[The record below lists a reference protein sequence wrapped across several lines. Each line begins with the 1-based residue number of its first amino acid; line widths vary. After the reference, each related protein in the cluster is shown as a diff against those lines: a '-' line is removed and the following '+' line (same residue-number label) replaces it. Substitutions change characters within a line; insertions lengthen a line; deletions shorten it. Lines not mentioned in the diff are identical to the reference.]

1 MMKKSKNFAFALC
14 LAMLSITP
22 VHAVV
27 PAGTTVAAKAS
38 GFVKGGSNVTFTSI
52 APTAATYKVWLQ
64 IPNGS
69 TATNALYRVYPKGTS
84 LSNTTC
90 SATDA
95 SYPCFE
101 IAVNQALNQ
110 GKWIQLTA
118 NTKKQWSFAKNGY
131 VVVNPASLP
140 ATELLGVATVK
151 FEETGYSKIS
161 NSGALL
167 ADTAVLGT
175 GANNWA
181 CTRDNVTGLIWEVK
195 TDDGGLRD
203 KDNGYSWYNPNPATN
218 GGFAGYQNYS
228 STSCT
233 GGISCDTDGYVKA
246 VNTQKLCGFSDWKMP
261 SKDQLLGLVNIA
273 YYPTINPTYFPN
285 TFPNTQSEWF
295 WSSSP
300 YAGNSGNAW
309 LVYFSNGDVS
319 SDSKSYGNVV
329 RLVRGGQ

>member
-38 GFVKGGSNVTFTSI
+38 GLVKGGTNMTFTSI
-52 APTAATYKVWLQ
+52 APTAATYKVLLQ
-64 IPNGS
+64 IPSGS

-95 SYPCFE
+95 TYPCFE
-101 IAVNQALNQ
+101 ITVNQALNQ

-131 VVVNPASLP
+131 VVVNPVSLP

-151 FEETGYSKIS
+151 FEEISIYPTTGYSKIS

-167 ADTAVLGT
+167 ADSAVLGT
-175 GANNWA
+175 GATNWA
-181 CTRDNVTGLIWEVK
+181 CTRDNKTGLIWEVK
-195 TDDGGLRD
+195 TNNGGLRD
-203 KDNGYSWYNPNPATN
+203 KDNRYSWYNPNSATN
-218 GGFAGYQNYS
+218 GGFAGYQNRGR
-228 STSCT
+228 CT
-233 GGISCDTDGYVKA
+233 GGISCDTDSYVKA

-273 YYPTINPTYFPN
+273 YYPAINPTYFPN
-285 TFPNTQSEWF
+285 TLSNWF

-300 YAGNSGNAW
+300 YAYDSSNAWIVVFYNGCDYGGNKYYGNA
-309 LVYFSNGDVS
+309 
-319 SDSKSYGNVV
+319 V